1 MATHS
6 SVPAWEIPWTEEPG
20 GLQFMG
26 LQSHTQLSDKKKKK
40 TMIITFQL
48 IQISHGS
55 DLLAV
60 ILKHKMSSESS

>member
-1 MATHS
+1 
-6 SVPAWEIPWTEEPG
+6 
-20 GLQFMG
+20 
-26 LQSHTQLSDKKKKK
+26 
-40 TMIITFQL
+40 MIITFQL